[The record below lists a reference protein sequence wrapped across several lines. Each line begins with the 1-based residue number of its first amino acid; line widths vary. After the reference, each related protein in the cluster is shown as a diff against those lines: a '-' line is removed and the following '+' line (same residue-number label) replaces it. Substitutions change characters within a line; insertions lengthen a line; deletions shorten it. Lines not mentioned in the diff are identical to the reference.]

1 MVGRPFHQI
10 YLKSLDWTL
19 DLCTYPMSIMIAA
32 GGISAALFGKWTM
45 KVGTRK
51 SMVVGGTLFGTAF
64 GLTALGVS
72 MHSLPLVYAGNMLA
86 GIGYGCTYTPPI
98 QALIA

>member
-1 MVGRPFHQI
+1 
-10 YLKSLDWTL
+10 
-19 DLCTYPMSIMIAA
+19 
-32 GGISAALFGKWTM
+32 M

-72 MHSLPLVYAGNMLA
+72 MHSLPLMYTANLLA
-86 GIGYGCTYTPPI
+86 GIGFGFAYTPPI
-98 QALIA
+98 QALIEWFPDKRGMASGIGTENNYSKISPTPNDTN